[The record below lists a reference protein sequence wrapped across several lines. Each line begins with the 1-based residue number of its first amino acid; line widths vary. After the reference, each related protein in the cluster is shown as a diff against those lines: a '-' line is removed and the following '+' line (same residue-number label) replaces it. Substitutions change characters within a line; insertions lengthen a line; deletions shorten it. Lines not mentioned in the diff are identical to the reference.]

1 MPPRLYLDYVEI
13 GARIRAER
21 KRKGWTQV
29 KLAEQIGVSSMLISF
44 YENGSKRPS
53 LENLLRICQMFGI
66 RLDKLV
72 TIHYEGVTQ

>member
-1 MPPRLYLDYVEI
+1 MPPRLYLDYAEI
-13 GARIRAER
+13 GANIRAER
-21 KRKGWTQV
+21 KRKGWSQK

-53 LENLLRICQMFGI
+53 LENLLRICQMFGV

-72 TIHYEGVTQ
+72 TIYYEGVTQ